1 MITAVEPPEVATP
14 TSVLLTIHRN
24 DWFGIFADVEPFVST
39 DAVFPMLNAF
49 QVNVSGS
56 TIKVVGTDR
65 YAMAR
70 RVYDL
75 PNLDATPVTVLM
87 PLDEVKA
94 MRRIHAPAPRGIEN
108 MVDVTITADAITITS
123 NKGNITSRHLTS
135 SALGFPDVDSF
146 LPDDPKT
153 VATEQIMW
161 DPGFMAKFAKVKR
174 LRDTRMRVRFAG
186 PARAIRI
193 DIGDYFSGAL
203 MPVRLES

>member
-1 MITAVEPPEVATP
+1 MSAAVESPPV
-14 TSVLLTIHRN
+14 VKLFIHRN
-24 DWFGIFADVEPFVST
+24 DWFQVFADVEPFVSE
-39 DAVFPMLNAF
+39 DRILPVLNTF
-49 QVNVSGS
+49 QVSVNGS
-56 TIKVVGTDR
+56 TLKVAGTDR
-65 YAMAR
+65 FAMAR

-75 PNLDATPVTVLM
+75 PNMDATQLSVLM

-94 MRRIHAPAPRGIEN
+94 MRRIHAPAPRGIPN
-108 MVDVTITADAITITS
+108 IIDVTITADAITITS
-123 NKGNITSRHLTS
+123 NKGNITSRHPTS

-203 MPVRLES
+203 MPVRFES